1 MEFDAVRQAVTSA
14 SRALG
19 SGGDGGRRPDA
30 GRAGEPVVPG
40 PQRDERSG
48 GGARGPSRA
57 RPDGPDR
64 ADPVARLQRN
74 VLEAVL
80 QHPGMVDAAV
90 FDALPAEA
98 FSVPALRAV
107 HEAIRAA
114 GGGAVAEAGGE
125 NAWLERVREEAAGP
139 VSGLVTELA
148 VTPLP
153 EDRPDALED
162 YVRGVVSGLVDLGLT
177 RQVADARGRLQR
189 MDPEKDADAYQAAFA
204 ELVALEGR
212 RRALRSQD

>member
-1 MEFDAVRQAVTSA
+1 M
-14 SRALG
+14 
-19 SGGDGGRRPDA
+19 
-30 GRAGEPVVPG
+30 
-40 PQRDERSG
+40 
-48 GGARGPSRA
+48 
-57 RPDGPDR
+57 
-64 ADPVARLQRN
+64 
-74 VLEAVL
+74 LEAVL

-114 GGGAVAEAGGE
+114 GGAGAVAEAGGE
-125 NAWLERVREEAAGP
+125 NAWLELVREEAACP
-139 VSGLVTELA
+139 VGVLVTELA

-189 MDPEKDADAYQAAFA
+189 MDHEKDADAYQAAFA
-204 ELVALEGR
+204 ELVALEGT